1 MSMPAPILK
10 PSQRDPR
17 DVYPTDRYQ
26 PADPVWVYRGGTW
39 CAGVV
44 EAASA
49 GAATVTYRPSGSRGT
64 GVDTITAPYV
74 LPRAETDP
82 MLDRVSR

>member
-1 MSMPAPILK
+1 MPAPILN

-17 DVYPTDRYQ
+17 DVDPTDHYH

-44 EAASA
+44 ETASA

-74 LPRAETDP
+74 FPRMETDP
-82 MLDRVSR
+82 MLDKAKR